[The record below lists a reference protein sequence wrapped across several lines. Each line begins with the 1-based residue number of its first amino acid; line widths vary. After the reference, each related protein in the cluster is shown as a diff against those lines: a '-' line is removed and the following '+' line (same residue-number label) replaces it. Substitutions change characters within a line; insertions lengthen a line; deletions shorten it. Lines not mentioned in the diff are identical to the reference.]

1 MAVLPCESMR
11 YFPNV
16 SSSPLRRGTAY
27 FALFTV
33 GVVAFEAVSYLSI
46 RDYPLVLLPRL
57 IILVAPPIIGGMLI
71 SERHLLS
78 RVVSASALFMLA
90 AVALSFHQ
98 FPAYLLPLALIICS
112 LGAQNF
118 LHQKPK
124 TTLKTVI
131 YSAIAAAITL
141 LFVGLF
147 IISMAIL
154 NRYLVNLHTY
164 L

>member
-1 MAVLPCESMR
+1 MR
-11 YFPNV
+11 YFPSV

-27 FALFTV
+27 FILFTV
-33 GVVAFEAVSYLSI
+33 EVVAFEAVSYLSI
-46 RDYPLVLLPRL
+46 HDYPLVLLPRL
-57 IILVAPPIIGGMLI
+57 IILIALPIIGGILI

-78 RVVSASALFMLA
+78 RVVSISALFMLA
-90 AVALSFHQ
+90 AIALSFYQ
-98 FPAYLLPLALIICS
+98 FPAYLLPLALVICYF
-112 LGAQNF
+112 GAQNF

-124 TTLKTVI
+124 TTLKTII
-131 YSAIAAAITL
+131 YSITAITIAL

-154 NRYLVNLHTY
+154 KGYTINLH